1 MSDVARGIRLDRRTV
16 LASGAALAVGLAG
29 CNEEGED
36 RAEPGD
42 LSSYVPASAAAVVH
56 ADMALTGS
64 RTTRDLLSAHAGE
77 DGEDL
82 LQQVERETGVDPE
95 NVDEALVFSEEPG
108 GDRRTLVV
116 AADVDVSEVRSAA
129 EERSGA
135 DYEEVD
141 HDNGTVYSADDPEAP
156 SVGTVAEGQYVVG
169 DEADVKM
176 ALDVFAGDEEGL
188 QDPLRG
194 AFEDVRSGQGDGAD
208 TDAGTETQDAGNG
221 TDAGTE
227 TDGGEPTGSDL
238 QQYVAAATDQ
248 PRGYLPEDD
257 SEQVP
262 AGVSLDLYEE
272 LETATA
278 TYAAGD
284 GAVAIDV
291 DLRAPDEE
299 TAASVRDFT
308 GTILAVLRSSAEDQA
323 VVDELAQVAV
333 ERDGTVV
340 TVDYRSDA
348 EGAATLAGWLGEM

>member
-1 MSDVARGIRLDRRTV
+1 MTDSPSGVRLDRRTV

-29 CNEEGED
+29 CNEEGDD
-36 RAEPGD
+36 RAEPDD

-64 RTTRDLLSAHAGE
+64 RATRDLLSAHAGE
-77 DGEDL
+77 DEDL
-82 LQQVERETGVDPE
+82 LQRIERETGIDPE
-95 NVDEALVFSEEPG
+95 DVDEVLVFSEEPG
-108 GDRRTLVV
+108 GDRRTLVFAGDIDE
-116 AADVDVSEVRSAA
+116 AAVRNAA
-129 EERSGA
+129 EERSDA
-135 DYEEVD
+135 DYEAVD

-156 SVGTVAEGQYVVG
+156 SVGTVAESQYVVG
-169 DEADVKM
+169 DEADVKT
-176 ALDVFAGDEEGL
+176 ALDVFAGDEDGL
-188 QDPLRG
+188 QDPLRD
-194 AFEDVRSGQGDGAD
+194 AFEDVRSEQGDGAAGED
-208 TDAGTETQDAGNG
+208 TDTGTQEGGN
-221 TDAGTE
+221 E
-227 TDGGEPTGSDL
+227 TDGGETGAGDL
-238 QQYVAAATDQ
+238 RQYVASATDQ

-257 SEQVP
+257 SDQVP

-284 GAVAIDV
+284 GEVAIDV

-308 GTILAVLRSSAEDQA
+308 GTILAVLRSTAEDQA
-323 VVDELAQVAV
+323 VVEELAQVAV
-333 ERDGTVV
+333 ERDGSVV

>member
-1 MSDVARGIRLDRRTV
+1 MSDVPRDIRLDRRTV

-29 CNEEGED
+29 CNEEGGD
-36 RAEPGD
+36 SAEPGD

-64 RTTRDLLSAHAGE
+64 QATRDLLAAHAGE
-77 DGEDL
+77 DDEDL
-82 LQQVERETGVDPE
+82 LQRVERETGIDPE
-95 NVDEALVFSEEPG
+95 DIDEVLVFSEEPG
-108 GDRRTLVV
+108 ADRRTLVV
-116 AADVDVSEVRSAA
+116 AGDISEAEARSAA
-129 EERSGA
+129 EERRDA
-135 DYEEVD
+135 DYEAVD

-169 DEADVKM
+169 DEADVKT

-194 AFEDVRSGQGDGAD
+194 AFEDVRSKQGASGTG
-208 TDAGTETQDAGNG
+208 TDTETEAQ
-221 TDAGTE
+221 
-227 TDGGEPTGSDL
+227 DGGNETGGGETGGSDL
-238 QQYVAAATDQ
+238 QQYVASATDQ
-248 PRGYLPEDD
+248 PRAYLPEDD
-257 SEQVP
+257 SDQVP

-284 GAVAIDV
+284 SEVAIDI
-291 DLRAPDEE
+291 DLRAPDED

-308 GTILAVLRSSAEDQA
+308 GTILTVLRSSAEDQA
-323 VVDELAQVAV
+323 VVDELAQVSV
-333 ERDGTVV
+333 ERDGAVV

-348 EGAATLAGWLGEM
+348 EGAATLVGWLGQM

>member
-1 MSDVARGIRLDRRTV
+1 MTDSPSGVRLDRRTV

-29 CNEEGED
+29 CNEGGED
-36 RAEPGD
+36 RAEPDD

-64 RTTRDLLSAHAGE
+64 RATQDLLSAHAGE
-77 DGEDL
+77 DEDL
-82 LQQVERETGVDPE
+82 LQRIERETGIDPE
-95 NVDEALVFSEEPG
+95 DVDEALVFSEEPG
-108 GDRRTLVV
+108 GDRRTLVF
-116 AADVDVSEVRSAA
+116 AGDIDEAEARNAA
-129 EERSGA
+129 EERSDA
-135 DYEEVD
+135 DYEAVD

-156 SVGTVAEGQYVVG
+156 SIGTVAEGQYVVG
-169 DEADVKM
+169 DEADVKT
-176 ALDVFAGDEEGL
+176 ALDVFAGDEDGF

-194 AFEDVRSGQGDGAD
+194 AFEDVRSEQGDGGGGTD
-208 TDAGTETQDAGNG
+208 TDTETQDSGN
-221 TDAGTE
+221 E
-227 TDGGEPTGSDL
+227 TDGGETGAGDL
-238 QQYVAAATDQ
+238 RQYVAAATDQ

-257 SEQVP
+257 SDQVP

-284 GAVAIDV
+284 SEVAIDV

-299 TAASVRDFT
+299 TAASVHDFT
-308 GTILAVLRSSAEDQA
+308 GTILAFLRSSAEDQA
-323 VVDELAQVAV
+323 VVEELAQVAV
-333 ERDGTVV
+333 ERDGSVM

>member
-1 MSDVARGIRLDRRTV
+1 MSDVPRGFRLDRRTV

-29 CNEEGED
+29 CNEEGGD
-36 RAEPGD
+36 RAEPQD

-56 ADMALTGS
+56 ADMALTES
-64 RTTRDLLSAHAGE
+64 QATRDLLSAHAGE

-82 LQQVERETGVDPE
+82 LRRVERETGVDPE

-116 AADVDVSEVRSAA
+116 AGDIDEAEVRSAA
-129 EERSGA
+129 EERSDA
-135 DYEEVD
+135 DYEAVD

-169 DEADVKM
+169 DEADVKT

-194 AFEDVRSGQGDGAD
+194 AFEDVRSEQGGGAD
-208 TDAGTETQDAGNG
+208 TDTESETGDSENGTGAGN
-221 TDAGTE
+221 E
-227 TDGGEPTGSDL
+227 TDDGETAGGDRR
-238 QQYVAAATDQ
+238 QYVASATDQ
-248 PRGYLPEDD
+248 PRAYLPEDD

-262 AGVSLDLYEE
+262 AGVSLELYEE

-284 GAVAIDV
+284 GEVAIDV

-323 VVDELAQVAV
+323 VAEELARVSV
-333 ERDGTVV
+333 ERDGSVV

-348 EGAATLAGWLGEM
+348 EGAATLVGWLGEM